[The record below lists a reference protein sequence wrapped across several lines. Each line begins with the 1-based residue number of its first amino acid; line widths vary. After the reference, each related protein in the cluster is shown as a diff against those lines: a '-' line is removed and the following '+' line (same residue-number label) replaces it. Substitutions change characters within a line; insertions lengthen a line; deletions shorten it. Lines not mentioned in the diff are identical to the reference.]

1 MHIMSPNLART
12 LVWEHEN
19 DVKVWRH
26 KQCTPNDHHMTLNQN
41 PPWKLS
47 AYATAR
53 GCLTFHESIMLYIP
67 VTVKA
72 ALMDYRFM
80 GQAGYCNRAAAL
92 ALAAA
97 DKWRV
102 FHYKFSTYKSS
113 YGCHLQQVGAW
124 QHHELQRVC
133 GRSSDDLEQWLD

>member
-1 MHIMSPNLART
+1 
-12 LVWEHEN
+12 
-19 DVKVWRH
+19 
-26 KQCTPNDHHMTLNQN
+26 
-41 PPWKLS
+41 
-47 AYATAR
+47 
-53 GCLTFHESIMLYIP
+53 MLYIP
-67 VTVKA
+67 VTVKAALMDYRFMGQAGYCNRAAALALKA

-113 YGCHLQQVGAW
+113 YGCHLQQVGA
-124 QHHELQRVC
+124 
-133 GRSSDDLEQWLD
+133 